1 MVNQMPE
8 FFRLEMG
15 LPMQQSH
22 HLICPG
28 CGERIGAWAG
38 PAAGNPRVAP
48 GLAIRNLR
56 IWLVEEGVCYTHY
69 PTSGYRETR

>member
-1 MVNQMPE
+1 MIWDTQHRDMVNPMPE

-28 CGERIGAWAG
+28 CDEIIGAWAG
-38 PAAGNPRVAP
+38 PPVAGQSSRCA
-48 GLAIRNLR
+48 GTGDKKLAD
-56 IWLVEEGVCYTHY
+56 LVG
-69 PTSGYRETR
+69 